1 MNKFVTSQHKYNTL
15 SDYFKN
21 KYSSKVFKVSL
32 DGGFTCPNRDG
43 TISDKGCIYCS
54 EKGSGEFAGNRLD
67 SLRKQFEE
75 IKNNILKKWPYS
87 KYIVYFQSFTN
98 TYAPLN
104 YLKSLYEEAIKLDK
118 DIVAISIATRPDC
131 LSNDVIEY
139 LDNLNKRIPVIIEL
153 GLQTV
158 NEKTTKYINR
168 GYCLDIFTK
177 SVENLRK
184 KNIEVVVHIINGLPN
199 ETTEDMIN
207 TIKYI
212 NSINIQGIKIH
223 NLYVVKNSRLG
234 EEYLSNP
241 FPMLSL
247 AEYVDIVTEQIALL
261 NPTII
266 IHRINGDPKK
276 EELIVPLWSLKKFII
291 MNEIDKEMIRKKY
304 YQGIKFK
311 VI

>member
-15 SDYFKN
+15 SDYLKN

-75 IKNNILKKWPYS
+75 IKNNILKKWPNS

-98 TYAPLN
+98 TYAPLDK
-104 YLKSLYEEAIKLDK
+104 LKKLYEEAIKLDEK
-118 DIVAISIATRPDC
+118 IVAISISTRPDC
-131 LSNDVIEY
+131 LSNEIIDY
-139 LDNLNKRIPVIIEL
+139 LNDLNKRIPVMIEL
-153 GLQTV
+153 GLQSKHEET
-158 NEKTTKYINR
+158 NKYINR
-168 GYCLDIFTK
+168 GYTLDVFTNAVK
-177 SVENLRK
+177 KLRE
-184 KNIEVVVHIINGLPN
+184 KNIETIVHIINGLPN
-199 ETTEDMIN
+199 ETLEDMKD

-212 NSINIQGIKIH
+212 NTLDIQGLKIH

-234 EEYLSNP
+234 KEYLKNP
-241 FPMLSL
+241 FPMLTL
-247 AEYVDIVTEQIALL
+247 KEYVNIVTEQLAILD
-261 NPTII
+261 PKII

-276 EELIVPLWSLKKFII
+276 EELIVPTWSLQKFII

-304 YQGIKFK
+304 YQGINNK
-311 VI
+311 

>member
-15 SDYFKN
+15 SDYLKN

-75 IKNNILKKWPYS
+75 IKNNILKKWPNS

-98 TYAPLN
+98 TYAPLDK
-104 YLKSLYEEAIKLDK
+104 LKKLYEEAIKLDEK
-118 DIVAISIATRPDC
+118 IVAISISTRPDC
-131 LSNDVIEY
+131 LSNEIIDY
-139 LDNLNKRIPVIIEL
+139 LNDLNKRIPVMIEL
-153 GLQTV
+153 GLQSKHEET
-158 NEKTTKYINR
+158 NKYINR
-168 GYCLDIFTK
+168 GYTLDVFTNAVK
-177 SVENLRK
+177 KLRE
-184 KNIEVVVHIINGLPN
+184 KNIETIVHIINGLPN
-199 ETTEDMIN
+199 ETLEDMKD

-212 NSINIQGIKIH
+212 NTLDIQGLKIH

-234 EEYLSNP
+234 KEYLKNP
-241 FPMLSL
+241 FSMLTL
-247 AEYVDIVTEQIALL
+247 KEYVNIVTEQLAILD
-261 NPTII
+261 PKII

-276 EELIVPLWSLKKFII
+276 EELIVPTWSLQKFII

-304 YQGIKFK
+304 YQGINNK
-311 VI
+311 

>member
-15 SDYFKN
+15 SDYLKN

-43 TISDKGCIYCS
+43 SISNKGCIYCS

-75 IKNNILKKWPYS
+75 IKNNILKKWPNS

-98 TYAPLN
+98 TYAPLDK
-104 YLKSLYEEAIKLDK
+104 LKKLYEEAIKLDEK
-118 DIVAISIATRPDC
+118 IVAISISTRPDC
-131 LSNDVIEY
+131 LSNEIIDY
-139 LDNLNKRIPVIIEL
+139 LNDLNKRIPVMIEL
-153 GLQTV
+153 GLQSKHEET
-158 NEKTTKYINR
+158 NKYINR
-168 GYCLDIFTK
+168 GYTLDVFTNAVK
-177 SVENLRK
+177 KLRE
-184 KNIEVVVHIINGLPN
+184 KNIETIVHIINGLPN
-199 ETTEDMIN
+199 ETLEDMKD

-212 NSINIQGIKIH
+212 NTLDIQGLKIH

-234 EEYLSNP
+234 KEYLKNP
-241 FPMLSL
+241 FPMLTL
-247 AEYVDIVTEQIALL
+247 KEYVNIVTEQLAILD
-261 NPTII
+261 PKII

-276 EELIVPLWSLKKFII
+276 EELIVPTWSLQKFII

-304 YQGIKFK
+304 YQGINNK
-311 VI
+311 

>member
-98 TYAPLN
+98 TYAPLDK
-104 YLKSLYEEAIKLDK
+104 LKKLYEEAIKLDEK
-118 DIVAISIATRPDC
+118 IVAISISTRPDC
-131 LSNDVIEY
+131 LSNEIIDY
-139 LDNLNKRIPVIIEL
+139 LNDLNKRIPVMIEL
-153 GLQTV
+153 GLQSKHEET
-158 NEKTTKYINR
+158 NKYINR
-168 GYCLDIFTK
+168 GYTLDVFTNAVK
-177 SVENLRK
+177 KLRE
-184 KNIEVVVHIINGLPN
+184 KNIGTIVHIINGLPN
-199 ETTEDMIN
+199 ETLEDMKD

-212 NSINIQGIKIH
+212 NTLDIQGLKIH

-234 EEYLSNP
+234 KEYLKNP
-241 FPMLSL
+241 FPMLTL
-247 AEYVDIVTEQIALL
+247 KEYVNIVTEQLAILD
-261 NPTII
+261 PKII

-276 EELIVPLWSLKKFII
+276 EELIVPTWSLQKFII

-304 YQGIKFK
+304 YQGINNK
-311 VI
+311 

>member
-75 IKNNILKKWPYS
+75 IKNNILKKWPNS

-98 TYAPLN
+98 TYAPLDK
-104 YLKSLYEEAIKLDK
+104 LKKLYEDAIKLDEK
-118 DIVAISIATRPDC
+118 IVAISISTRPDC
-131 LSNDVIEY
+131 LSNEIIDY
-139 LDNLNKRIPVIIEL
+139 LNDLNKRIPVMIEL
-153 GLQTV
+153 GLQSKHEET
-158 NEKTTKYINR
+158 NKYINR
-168 GYCLDIFTK
+168 GYTLDVFTNAVK
-177 SVENLRK
+177 KLRE
-184 KNIEVVVHIINGLPN
+184 KNIETIVHIINGLPN
-199 ETTEDMIN
+199 ETLEDMKD

-212 NSINIQGIKIH
+212 NTLDIQGLKIH

-234 EEYLSNP
+234 KEYLKNP
-241 FPMLSL
+241 FPMLTL
-247 AEYVDIVTEQIALL
+247 KEYVNIVTEQLAILD
-261 NPTII
+261 PKII

-276 EELIVPLWSLKKFII
+276 EELIVPTWSLQKFII

-304 YQGIKFK
+304 YQGINNK
-311 VI
+311 

>member
-15 SDYFKN
+15 SDYLKN

-75 IKNNILKKWPYS
+75 IKNNILKKWPNS

-98 TYAPLN
+98 TYAPLDK
-104 YLKSLYEEAIKLDK
+104 LKKLYEEAIKLDEK
-118 DIVAISIATRPDC
+118 IVAISISTRPDC
-131 LSNDVIEY
+131 LSNEIIDY
-139 LDNLNKRIPVIIEL
+139 LNDLNKRIPVMIEL
-153 GLQTV
+153 GLQSKHEET
-158 NEKTTKYINR
+158 NKYINR
-168 GYCLDIFTK
+168 GYTLDVFTNAVKKLREK
-177 SVENLRK
+177 S
-184 KNIEVVVHIINGLPN
+184 IETIVHIINGLPN
-199 ETTEDMIN
+199 ETLEDMKD

-212 NSINIQGIKIH
+212 NTLDIQGLKIH

-234 EEYLSNP
+234 KEYLKNP
-241 FPMLSL
+241 FPMLTL
-247 AEYVDIVTEQIALL
+247 KEYVNIVTEQLAILD
-261 NPTII
+261 PKII

-276 EELIVPLWSLKKFII
+276 EELIVPTWSLQKFII

-304 YQGIKFK
+304 YQGINNK
-311 VI
+311 

>member
-15 SDYFKN
+15 SDYLKN

-43 TISDKGCIYCS
+43 SISDKGCIYCS

-98 TYAPLN
+98 TYAPLDK
-104 YLKSLYEEAIKLDK
+104 LKKLYEEAIKLDEK
-118 DIVAISIATRPDC
+118 IVAISISTRPDC
-131 LSNDVIEY
+131 LSNEIIDY
-139 LDNLNKRIPVIIEL
+139 LNDLNKRIPVMIEL
-153 GLQTV
+153 GLQSKHEET
-158 NEKTTKYINR
+158 NKYINR
-168 GYCLDIFTK
+168 GYTLDVFTNAVK
-177 SVENLRK
+177 KLRE
-184 KNIEVVVHIINGLPN
+184 KNIETIVHIINGLPN
-199 ETTEDMIN
+199 ETLEDMKD

-212 NSINIQGIKIH
+212 NTLDIQGLKIH

-234 EEYLSNP
+234 KEYLKNP
-241 FPMLSL
+241 FPMLTL
-247 AEYVDIVTEQIALL
+247 KEYVNIVTEQLAILD
-261 NPTII
+261 PKII

-276 EELIVPLWSLKKFII
+276 EELIVPTWSLQKFII

-304 YQGIKFK
+304 YQGINNK
-311 VI
+311 

>member
-75 IKNNILKKWPYS
+75 IKNNILKKWPNS

-98 TYAPLN
+98 TYAPLDK
-104 YLKSLYEEAIKLDK
+104 LKKLYEEAIKLDEK
-118 DIVAISIATRPDC
+118 IVAISISTRPDC
-131 LSNDVIEY
+131 LSNEIIDY
-139 LDNLNKRIPVIIEL
+139 LNDLNKRIPVMIEL
-153 GLQTV
+153 GLQSKHEET
-158 NEKTTKYINR
+158 NKYINR
-168 GYCLDIFTK
+168 GYTLDVFTNAVKKLREK
-177 SVENLRK
+177 S
-184 KNIEVVVHIINGLPN
+184 IETIVHIINGLPN
-199 ETTEDMIN
+199 ETLEDMKD

-212 NSINIQGIKIH
+212 NTLDIQGLKIH

-234 EEYLSNP
+234 KEYLKNP
-241 FPMLSL
+241 FPMLTL
-247 AEYVDIVTEQIALL
+247 KEYVNIVTEQLAILD
-261 NPTII
+261 PKII

-276 EELIVPLWSLKKFII
+276 EELIVPTWSLQKFII

-304 YQGIKFK
+304 YQGINNK
-311 VI
+311 

>member
-15 SDYFKN
+15 SEYFKN

-75 IKNNILKKWPYS
+75 IKNNILKKWPNS

-98 TYAPLN
+98 TYAPLDK
-104 YLKSLYEEAIKLDK
+104 LKKLYEEAIKLDEK
-118 DIVAISIATRPDC
+118 IVAISISTRPDC
-131 LSNDVIEY
+131 LSNEIIDY
-139 LDNLNKRIPVIIEL
+139 LNDLNKRIPVMIEL
-153 GLQTV
+153 GLQSKHEET
-158 NEKTTKYINR
+158 NKYINR
-168 GYCLDIFTK
+168 GYTLDVFTNAVK
-177 SVENLRK
+177 KLRE
-184 KNIEVVVHIINGLPN
+184 KNIETIVHIINGLPN
-199 ETTEDMIN
+199 ETLEDMKD

-212 NSINIQGIKIH
+212 NTLDIQGLKIH

-234 EEYLSNP
+234 KEYLKNP
-241 FPMLSL
+241 FPMLTL
-247 AEYVDIVTEQIALL
+247 KEYVNIVTEQLAILD
-261 NPTII
+261 PKII

-276 EELIVPLWSLKKFII
+276 EELIVPTWSLQKFII

-304 YQGIKFK
+304 YQGINNK
-311 VI
+311 